1 MGKEDILRFLE
12 RKMASSDG
20 RRGSTH
26 MRDSRNREV
35 YYNISGS
42 SIPSNESHY
51 RGTGSD
57 GRRELPYEYEDHR
70 DYEERDYHQY
80 KHLRLTKS
88 DIHRWKQM
96 MHNVDGTHGEHYDMQ
111 QAMHAAEKL
120 GIRFDAYD
128 EKEFCLALN
137 MMYSDYGHVIRKY
150 CPPDKELMV
159 CAEMAKAF
167 FDDPDGPE
175 PSEKLAL
182 YFYCIADNE

>member
-1 MGKEDILRFLE
+1 MSKEDIIRFLE
-12 RKMASSDG
+12 RKMVGSDN
-20 RRGSTH
+20 RRGPSRV
-26 MRDSRNREV
+26 RDSREREV
-35 YYNISGS
+35 HYNISGS
-42 SIPSNESHY
+42 TTPGGNHY

-57 GRRELPYEYEDHR
+57 SRKEVPYDYEDYR

-80 KHLRLTKS
+80 KHIRLTKS
-88 DIHRWKQM
+88 DIQRWKQM
-96 MHNVDGTHGEHYDMQ
+96 MHNVDGSHGEHYDMQ

-120 GIRFDAYD
+120 GIRFNAYD

-150 CPPDKELMV
+150 CPPEKELMV
-159 CAEMAKAF
+159 CAELAKAF

-182 YFYCIADNE
+182 YFHCIADNE